1 MTVISITDEKQE
13 LKHIDNE
20 DSVSGNFLVFFFF
33 PFIIVASRVRLLN
46 AFTEKKERKSFSEKK
61 KQQTKM

>member
-20 DSVSGNFLVFFFF
+20 DSVSGNFLVFFF